1 MPMDNYAPIVEK
13 VVQEHDK
20 DPANLVMILQDVQ
33 NELNYLPPKAINLLS
48 KELNLPESLI
58 YSVSTFYKSFS
69 LEPRGKHR
77 LDICEGTACHIRGA
91 SMLMSQISDELN
103 VRPGETTADGE
114 VTLNSV
120 RCVGA
125 CAMGPVAIIDG
136 DYYGNMTVGKLSKQ
150 IKKRCAEADAPQ
162 VEKAPAGGN
171 GEVQEIELIPRID
184 SPSQFENLKTQL
196 QAEKPVEQA
205 RILVCNG
212 TGCKARGS
220 LQVAEALSSELEK
233 EKLDM
238 PVTLGLKKVGCHGLC
253 EKGPLVILYPDNI
266 YYAQVKPEDAAAI
279 IQETV
284 LGNKIVDHLLYREHD
299 EDPGIKDF
307 TEIPFYA
314 GQKKIALRNVGTV
327 DPLDIRDYINHGGYS
342 AFFETLQ
349 EMSPGEV
356 IEAVKFSGL
365 RGRGGGGFPTG
376 KKWSTAAAI
385 DSDIRYVICNGDE
398 GDPGAFMDCSIME
411 GDPHSIIEGML
422 ICAYAVGS
430 SSGYIYVREEYP
442 RALKHLHLAIEQARA
457 AGLLGENIAGTG
469 FSFDIKINRG
479 AGAFVCGEST
489 ALMQSV
495 EGKVGE
501 PRAKYI
507 RSAERGLYD
516 KPTVLNNVETYANIP
531 VIISKGAD
539 WFAST
544 GTSDNTGTKVFS
556 VVGKVLNTGLVE
568 VPMGTSLRTI
578 IFDICGGIQEGKPF
592 KAVQTGGPSGGCL
605 PESKLDLP
613 VDFDTLTREGSMMG
627 SGGMIVMDEDTCMV
641 DVARYFTSYLV
652 EESCGKCSACRLSLV
667 NLHSILERICA
678 GEGEESDLE
687 KLEKL
692 LLVLEN
698 GSLCGLG
705 KSAPNPV
712 RSTLTHFRDEYE
724 AHIKEKKCPAGL
736 CRDLITY
743 EINDNCTGCRLCA
756 EACPQGAILGE
767 KKDKHQ
773 IDQEL
778 CNQCG
783 ICKVTCKFDAVITK
797 S

>member
-1 MPMDNYAPIVEK
+1 MDNYAPIVDK
-13 VVQEHDK
+13 VVQQYDK

-33 NELNYLPPKAINLLS
+33 NELNYLPSEAINLLS
-48 KELNLPESLI
+48 QTLNLPEALI

-91 SMLMSQISDELN
+91 SMLMSQISDELK
-103 VRPGETTADGE
+103 VKPGHTTADGE

-136 DYYGNMTVGKLSKQ
+136 EFYGNMTVGKLSKK
-150 IKKRCAEADAPQ
+150 IKKRCAEADVSFADQ
-162 VEKAPAGGN
+162 TAASGN
-171 GEVQEIELIPRID
+171 GEIQEYDLIPRITG
-184 SPSQFENLKTQL
+184 PEHFEKQKSQL
-196 QAEKPVEQA
+196 QAETPVEQA
-205 RILVCNG
+205 RVLVCNG

-233 EKLDM
+233 ENLDI
-238 PVTLGLKKVGCHGLC
+238 PVTLGIKKVGCHGLC
-253 EKGPLVILYPDNI
+253 EKGPLVILYPENI
-266 YYAQVKPEDAAAI
+266 YYTGVKPEDAEAI
-279 IQETV
+279 IQDTV
-284 LGNKIVDHLLYREHD
+284 VGKRIVDRLLYREHD
-299 EDPGIKDF
+299 EDPGIKDY

-314 GQKKIALRNVGTV
+314 GQKKIALRNVGTI

-342 AFFETLQ
+342 AFFKALQ
-349 EMSPGEV
+349 DMSPGQV
-356 IEAVKFSGL
+356 IEEVKLSGL

-376 KKWSTAAAI
+376 QKWSTTAAI

-457 AGLLGENIAGTG
+457 AGLLGNNIAGTG

-495 EGKVGE
+495 EGRVGE

-516 KPTVLNNVETYANIP
+516 KPTVLNNVETYANVP
-531 VIISKGAD
+531 EIINKGAG
-539 WFAST
+539 WFSSF
-544 GTSDNTGTKVFS
+544 GTEKNKGTKVFS
-556 VVGKVLNTGLVE
+556 VVGKVQNTGLVE

-578 IFDICGGIQEGKPF
+578 IFDICGGIKGGKPF

-613 VDFDTLTREGSMMG
+613 VDFDTLTHEGSMMG

-652 EESCGKCSACRLSLV
+652 EESCGKCSACRMSLV
-667 NLHSILERICA
+667 NLHSILERICG
-678 GEGEESDLE
+678 GEGEEEDLE

-692 LLVLEN
+692 LVVLEN

-712 RSTLTHFRDEYE
+712 RSTLTHFRDEYV
-724 AHIKEKKCPAGL
+724 AHIKEKRCPSGV
-736 CRDLITY
+736 CRNLITY
-743 EINDNCTGCRLCA
+743 EITDNCTGCRLCA
-756 EACPQGAILGE
+756 EACPQEAISGDKKE
-767 KKDKHQ
+767 KHH
-773 IDQEL
+773 IDQEF

-783 ICKVTCKFDAVITK
+783 ICKVTCNFDAVVTK

>member
-1 MPMDNYAPIVEK
+1 MDNYAPIVDK
-13 VVQEHDK
+13 VVQQYDK

-33 NELNYLPPKAINLLS
+33 NELNYLPSEAINLLS
-48 KELNLPESLI
+48 QTLNLPEALI

-91 SMLMSQISDELN
+91 SMLMSQISDELK
-103 VRPGETTADGE
+103 VKPGHTTADGE

-136 DYYGNMTVGKLSKQ
+136 EFYGNMTVGKLSKK
-150 IKKRCAEADAPQ
+150 IKKRCAEADVSFADQ
-162 VEKAPAGGN
+162 TAASGN
-171 GEVQEIELIPRID
+171 GEIQEYDLIPRITG
-184 SPSQFENLKTQL
+184 PEHFEKQKSQL
-196 QAEKPVEQA
+196 QAETPVEQA
-205 RILVCNG
+205 RVLVCNG

-233 EKLDM
+233 ENLDI
-238 PVTLGLKKVGCHGLC
+238 PVTLGIKKVGCHGLC
-253 EKGPLVILYPDNI
+253 EKGPLVILYPENI
-266 YYAQVKPEDAAAI
+266 YYTGVKPEDAEAI
-279 IQETV
+279 IQDTV
-284 LGNKIVDHLLYREHD
+284 VGKRIVDRLLYREHD
-299 EDPGIKDF
+299 EDPGIKDY

-314 GQKKIALRNVGTV
+314 GQKKIALRNVGTI

-342 AFFETLQ
+342 AFFKALQ
-349 EMSPGEV
+349 DMSPGQVIDEV
-356 IEAVKFSGL
+356 KLSGL

-376 KKWSTAAAI
+376 QKWSTTAAI
-385 DSDIRYVICNGDE
+385 DSDLRYVICNGDE

-457 AGLLGENIAGTG
+457 AGLLGNNIAGTG

-495 EGKVGE
+495 EGRVGE

-516 KPTVLNNVETYANIP
+516 KPTVLNNVETYANVP
-531 VIISKGAD
+531 EIINKGAG
-539 WFAST
+539 WFSSF
-544 GTSDNTGTKVFS
+544 GTEKNKGTKVFS
-556 VVGKVLNTGLVE
+556 VVGKVQNTGLVE

-578 IFDICGGIQEGKPF
+578 IFDICGGIKGGKPF

-652 EESCGKCSACRLSLV
+652 EESCGKCSACRMSLV
-667 NLHSILERICA
+667 NLHSILERICG
-678 GEGEESDLE
+678 GEGEEDDLE

-692 LLVLEN
+692 LVVLEN

-712 RSTLTHFRDEYE
+712 RSTLTHFRDEYV
-724 AHIKEKKCPAGL
+724 AHIKEKRCPSGV
-736 CRDLITY
+736 CRNLITY
-743 EINDNCTGCRLCA
+743 EITDNCTGCRLCA
-756 EACPQGAILGE
+756 EACPQEAISGDKKE
-767 KKDKHQ
+767 KHH
-773 IDQEL
+773 IDQEF

-783 ICKVTCKFDAVITK
+783 ICKVTCSFDAVVTK

>member
-1 MPMDNYAPIVEK
+1 MDNYAPVVEK

-33 NELNYLPPKAINLLS
+33 NEFNYLPSQAINLLA
-48 KELNLPESLI
+48 KQLDLPESLI

-77 LDICEGTACHIRGA
+77 VDICEGTACHIRGA
-91 SMLMSQISDELN
+91 SMLMNQISEELT
-103 VRPGETTADGE
+103 VKPGETTADGE

-136 DYYGNMTVGKLSKQ
+136 EFYGNMTVGKLSKQ
-150 IKKRCAEADAPQ
+150 IKKCCAEAETPEA
-162 VEKAPAGGN
+162 EKTPAGGN
-171 GEVQEIELIPRID
+171 GEIQELELVPKINDPE
-184 SPSQFENLKTQL
+184 QFEKLKRQL
-196 QAEKPVEQA
+196 QEETPVDQV
-205 RILVCNG
+205 RVLVCNG

-233 EKLDM
+233 ESLDI

-266 YYAQVKPEDAAAI
+266 FYTRVKPEDAEAI
-279 IQETV
+279 VQQTL
-284 LGNKIVDHLLYREHD
+284 LGKKIVDRLLYREHD
-299 EDPGIKDF
+299 EDPGIEDF

-314 GQKKIALRNVGTV
+314 GQKKIALRNVGTI
-327 DPLDIRDYINHGGYS
+327 DPLDIRDYISHGGYS
-342 AFFETLQ
+342 AFLKTIQ

-356 IEAVKFSGL
+356 IETVKLSGL

-376 KKWSTAAAI
+376 KKWSTAASL
-385 DSDIRYVICNGDE
+385 DSDIRYIICNGDE

-469 FSFDIKINRG
+469 FSFDIRINRG

-667 NLHSILERICA
+667 NLHAILEKICA
-678 GEGEESDLE
+678 GKGEEGDLE

-724 AHIKEKKCPAGL
+724 AHINKKRCPAAV
-736 CRDLITY
+736 CRNMITY
-743 EINDNCTGCRLCA
+743 EITDNCTGCRLCA
-756 EACPQGAILGE
+756 DACPQGAILGD
-767 KKDKHQ
+767 KKEKHQ
-773 IDQEL
+773 IEQEL

-783 ICKVTCKFDAVITK
+783 ICKVTCNFDAVITK